1 LLRSLSGKMHEVSAL
16 GTQPTN
22 AHQLVEREGALA
34 GLEVALDDAPGGFRV
49 PGGPR

>member
-1 LLRSLSGKMHEVSAL
+1 MHEVSAL

-34 GLEVALDDAPGGFRV
+34 GPKVALDDAADGFRV
-49 PGGPR
+49 LGGPR